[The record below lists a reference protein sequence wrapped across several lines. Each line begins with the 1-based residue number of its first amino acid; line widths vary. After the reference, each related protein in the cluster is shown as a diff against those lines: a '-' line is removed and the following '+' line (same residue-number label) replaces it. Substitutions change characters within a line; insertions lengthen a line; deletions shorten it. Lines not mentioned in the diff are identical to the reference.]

1 MQLWKVF
8 SQQSGLNTV
17 FWSYSASSALQI
29 AILLHPSC
37 SLTTN
42 IYMLHQCRF
51 FTSPFFSFTL
61 FVFHIHRV
69 YTVLLPMLYTY
80 LILTTIWS
88 FMVDIYLQHFAFFY
102 FCQQICLYGG
112 QQFNNFDVQF
122 LEFYILYVWLIFK
135 QFM

>member
-1 MQLWKVF
+1 MQLWEV
-8 SQQSGLNTV
+8 
-17 FWSYSASSALQI
+17 
-29 AILLHPSC
+29 
-37 SLTTN
+37 
-42 IYMLHQCRF
+42 
-51 FTSPFFSFTL
+51 FFSVEWSKYCVLVLLYL
-61 FVFHIHRV
+61 FSSSDCYSSPPILQLNYQYLYASLVQIFYESFFQFYLVFFHIHRV

-88 FMVDIYLQHFAFFY
+88 FLVDIYLQHFAFFY

-112 QQFNNFDVQF
+112 QQFNNFDVEF